1 MRWAIETDGLTRRF
15 GERVAVDGLS
25 LRIAAGE
32 VYVLLGPNGAGKTTA
47 VRLLCGLLAPSAG
60 TARVLGHD
68 VATEGAAVRAG
79 VGLLTEAPGLYDRL
93 SPRRILSFFA
103 ELQDAPRP
111 REAVERYIALL
122 GLEAWAD
129 APAATL
135 SKGTK
140 QKVALARALLHEP
153 RVLFLDEPTAGLDVP
168 TQRLVR
174 DLIARLRTEGRTV
187 VLTTHNLD
195 EAERLADRVG
205 LLSARLVA
213 EGTPG
218 ELRRGRE
225 ASRVRI
231 GVERTTPALAAALER
246 VGGVERVETTT
257 SELLVTVAG
266 AERATPDLVAA
277 LVAAGGRITGV
288 TVERP
293 GLEEVYMRVLDE
305 RAGGPARPAGGAPAA
320 EGLR

>member
-15 GERVAVDGLS
+15 GARVAVDDLS
-25 LRIAAGE
+25 LRIAPGE
-32 VYVLLGPNGAGKTTA
+32 VYALLGPNGAGKTTA
-47 VRLLCGLLAPSAG
+47 VRLLCGLLAPTAG
-60 TARVLGHD
+60 AARVLGHD
-68 VATEGAAVRAG
+68 VASEGAAVRAC

-93 SPRRILSFFA
+93 SPRRTLAFFA
-103 ELQDAPRP
+103 ELQQVPRA
-111 REAVERYIALL
+111 RQAVDRYLALL

-174 DLIARLRTEGRTV
+174 DLIARLRGEGRTV

-213 EGTPG
+213 EGTPA

-225 ASRVRI
+225 ASRVR
-231 GVERTTPALAAALER
+231 VSLERATPELAAAAAG
-246 VGGVERVETTT
+246 VGGVERVDVAGG
-257 SELLVTVAG
+257 ELLVLASG
-266 AERATPDLVAA
+266 AERLTPDLVAA
-277 LVAAGGRITGV
+277 LVAAGGRVTGV
-288 TVERP
+288 AVERP
-293 GLEEVYMRVLDE
+293 GLEEVYLRVLDE
-305 RAGGPARPAGGAPAA
+305 NAGGPAGPAVTGPAA
-320 EGLR
+320 EARR